1 LIEATEDNLQSFLI
15 PPHSHISA
23 SPLQLRCKFSAQ
35 APVCSALMPMAASSV
50 LNMKLGAASV
60 VLLLACSIAPAFA
73 LLDSIVV
80 PSGTCGEPSTT
91 YVQANR

>member
-1 LIEATEDNLQSFLI
+1 MS
-15 PPHSHISA
+15 
-23 SPLQLRCKFSAQ
+23 
-35 APVCSALMPMAASSV
+35 MAASSV